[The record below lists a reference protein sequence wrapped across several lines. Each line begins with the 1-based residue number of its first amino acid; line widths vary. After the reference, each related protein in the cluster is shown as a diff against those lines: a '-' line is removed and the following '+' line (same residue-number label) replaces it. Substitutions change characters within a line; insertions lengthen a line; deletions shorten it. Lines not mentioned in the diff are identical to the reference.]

1 MHTIRLQ
8 LAALECYNHSL
19 VSFFV
24 SFFFVI
30 VVIVVVI
37 IIIIIIFLII
47 IIVIIIIIIIIII
60 IVIIIA
66 NLSHS
71 LRCRTSKNHAYYQV
85 AISSIRMLR
94 SLTVIPFC

>member
-8 LAALECYNHSL
+8 LAALECYDHSL

-47 IIVIIIIIIIIII
+47 IIVIIIII